1 MSGAAASFAALRVT
15 HPLPRRLGRVAGG
28 AQRLQVVVVV
38 RASVG
43 LGGDVVHGVISRPD
57 LERCQASL
65 PHALLAEVVVALEDA
80 LGCSDPCC
88 VIAALMTA
96 AVTGPGLARP
106 YRLIQH
112 SIGGRSKRRSACSKP
127 WRHARQS
134 CHVIPRPAS
143 VPAKMD
149 PPPQPV
155 DEQAHVTLTTGG
167 VAVDERGA
175 VLASP

>member
-43 LGGDVVHGVISRPD
+43 LGGDVVHGVISGPD
-57 LERCQASL
+57 LKRRQASL
-65 PHALLAEVVVALEDA
+65 PHALLAQVVIPLENA

-96 AVTGPGLARP
+96 AIAGPGLARP
-106 YRLIQH
+106 CRLIQH
-112 SIGGRSKRRSACSKP
+112 SSGGR
-127 WRHARQS
+127 
-134 CHVIPRPAS
+134 
-143 VPAKMD
+143 
-149 PPPQPV
+149 
-155 DEQAHVTLTTGG
+155 G
-167 VAVDERGA
+167 
-175 VLASP
+175 